1 MLLYLFIDGTTFNLV
16 ISTLFSLFFLFGVVA
31 NTQFYRGIERPLW
44 LAQRR
49 CKPVG
54 LLCFIALLAAL
65 LSSGYAFRW
74 IEKKNEDPLQWI
86 EYRREML
93 KRYVDTTPQADTSD
107 SMFKL
112 RRVRL
117 EGKTLVFVFRVI
129 PPSDEPIESTLAKHA
144 KDDFIAHCKEKGIRH
159 YNMKIMYVYHVEQ
172 LEHIFV
178 MDKKDCARLS

>member
-1 MLLYLFIDGTTFNLV
+1 MKENSPADKQSLIESEVGEHLRFYRLCGIMAAASVVFITLLTVLV
-16 ISTLFSLFFLFGVVA
+16 YPESMHENAYRIACLVYGPATLLLLLGMFKLFSLFFLFGVVA

-54 LLCFIALLAAL
+54 LLCLIALLAAL

-74 IEKKNEDPLQWI
+74 IEKKKEDPLQWI

-93 KRYVDTTPQADTSD
+93 KRYVDTAPQADSSD

-112 RRVRL
+112 RRKNAGVCFSCYSAVR
-117 EGKTLVFVFRVI
+117 
-129 PPSDEPIESTLAKHA
+129 
-144 KDDFIAHCKEKGIRH
+144 
-159 YNMKIMYVYHVEQ
+159 
-172 LEHIFV
+172 
-178 MDKKDCARLS
+178 